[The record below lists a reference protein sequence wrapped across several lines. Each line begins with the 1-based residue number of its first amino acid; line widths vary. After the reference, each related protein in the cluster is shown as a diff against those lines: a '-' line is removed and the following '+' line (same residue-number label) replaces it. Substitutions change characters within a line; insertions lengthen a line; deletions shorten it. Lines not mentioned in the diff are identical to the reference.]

1 MQSYFLYVAFSPY
14 HNMYKP
20 ASIQEIYR
28 PIWNHEGIVIRNS
41 MSLEPMQSRM
51 WEIFAGPNFR
61 ENPVSPSEEIFAV
74 LIFAFS
80 RPRPFIVAGL
90 TEDER
95 CPVGKGRTGCTKF
108 TQLHVVTS

>member
-1 MQSYFLYVAFSPY
+1 
-14 HNMYKP
+14 MYKP

-41 MSLEPMQSRM
+41 MSLEPMQSR
-51 WEIFAGPNFR
+51 IVGNFR

-90 TEDER
+90 AKDER